1 MPSPTSIRLTLPET
15 GSPDAATLLIQ
26 RGELA
31 SLRQF
36 AYTLETNLH
45 TVITEALSAFAAL
58 EADAPLIPDAPPLR
72 PTSQVAPKPTPPTE
86 PMLEIPL
93 KKGSKSV
100 KLSHLEV
107 VGGEDETIQQ
117 QALALVGKL
126 IEGKLWDGTVPIRI
140 PDVPELAKKLK
151 HLTARDLSLFRLE
164 ELVEIASAE
173 GGLSSAESTL
183 EPVVPVSP
191 SEMKGPSHV

>member
-1 MPSPTSIRLTLPET
+1 MPPTSTIHLTLPET
-15 GSPDAATLLIQ
+15 GSPDTATLLIQ

-31 SLRQF
+31 SIRQF
-36 AYTLETNLH
+36 PYTPETDLGA
-45 TVITEALSAFAAL
+45 VISEALQAFAAL
-58 EADAPLIPDAPPLR
+58 EADPPQIPDAPP
-72 PTSQVAPKPTPPTE
+72 PQPVPQVTPKPTPPTE

-126 IEGKLWDGTVPIRI
+126 IEGKVWDGAVPIRI
-140 PDVPELAKKLK
+140 PDVPALAKKLK
-151 HLTARDLSLFRLE
+151 HLTARDLSMFSLE
-164 ELVEIASAE
+164 DLVQVGEI
-173 GGLSSAESTL
+173 
-183 EPVVPVSP
+183 PVIT
-191 SEMKGPSHV
+191 K